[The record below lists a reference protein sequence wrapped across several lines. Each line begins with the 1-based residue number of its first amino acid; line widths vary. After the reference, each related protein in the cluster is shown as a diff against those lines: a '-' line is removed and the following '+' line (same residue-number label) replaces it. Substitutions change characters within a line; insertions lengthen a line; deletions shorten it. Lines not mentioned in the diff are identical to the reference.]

1 MKNITEVEAEI
12 RAAVAAAKARGL
24 VLTRGITNDGE
35 RCCLLGAFAEGPADD
50 DDVLGSLVERW
61 GCTES
66 DLMDLIA
73 GFDGLYIHATD
84 WTLLGERL
92 AHELGAVLG
101 ERLAHALGRS
111 GTP

>member
-1 MKNITEVEAEI
+1 MTEVEADI
-12 RAAVAAAKARGL
+12 RAAVAAAQARGL
-24 VLTRGITNDGE
+24 VLTRGVTHDGAQQ
-35 RCCLLGAFAEGPADD
+35 CCLLGAFFEGPMEADD
-50 DDVLGSLVERW
+50 VIGSLVERW

-66 DLMDLIA
+66 DLYDIME
-73 GFDGLYIHATD
+73 GFDGLYLHATD